1 MSRLDPRPGMTHD
14 IRRRVAHRLMR
25 LLFGV
30 PATPSNQPLPTVGV
44 HRILICHVS
53 HALGN
58 ALLLTPLIQ
67 ELETTWPGAEIDII
81 TRSQVGQ
88 VLYGHYAGVNH
99 VFQLPSHGIGHPR
112 QWLRGLRGMRAS
124 HYDLAIDPDPQSQT
138 GRLLLLMARAT
149 CTLGFSG
156 PKKSGSVTHAI
167 APPETVRNK
176 GQLPVFLLRSN
187 LPGAIQMDDFPVPDL
202 RLSSLELSRGRQT
215 LARVMHSPQAVP
227 GTRATIGIFANATGP
242 KRLGAD
248 WWIAFLDAL
257 QMDQPEGQFVEI
269 VPMFGRSLLDS
280 RYPTYYSSD
289 LRKLGGVLASLDAYI
304 SLDCGIM
311 HLACAAR
318 VRTLGIFTTTNADE
332 WGPYGQGN
340 HVVHARNLSPEMV
353 AGKVAAFMRS
363 ADAPANRSSLTGV
376 PNQAG

>member
-1 MSRLDPRPGMTHD
+1 MSHSL
-14 IRRRVAHRLMR
+14 RRRIARRLMR
-25 LLFGV
+25 LVFGT
-30 PATPSNQPLPTVGV
+30 PAIPSHQPLPSVGV

-58 ALLLTPLIQ
+58 ALLLTPLLQ

-88 VLYGHYAGVNH
+88 VLYGHYAGVNR
-99 VFQLPSHGIGHPR
+99 VFQLPSHGVGHPR

-138 GRLLLLMARAT
+138 GRLLLLMAKAS

-167 APPETVRNK
+167 ALPETVRNK
-176 GQLPVFLLRSN
+176 GQLPVFLLRHALHQTPVSD
-187 LPGAIQMDDFPVPDL
+187 AFPSPDI
-202 RLSSLELSRGRQT
+202 RLDATELNRGRQT
-215 LARVMHSPQAVP
+215 LDRVLQASGVIP
-227 GTRATIGIFANATGP
+227 DRRLTVGVFANATGP
-242 KRLGAD
+242 KRRNQA
-248 WWIAFLDAL
+248 WWLPLLDRL
-257 QMDQPEGQFVEI
+257 QSRMPDCQLVEI

-280 RYPTYYSSD
+280 RYPTYYSTD

-311 HLACAAR
+311 HLACASR
-318 VRTLGIFTTTNADE
+318 VPTLGIFTTPLADE
-332 WGPYGQGN
+332 WGPYGAGN
-340 HVVHARNLSPEMV
+340 HAVQAIDLTPVQIADHV
-353 AGKVAAFMRS
+353 AGILQTPTS
-363 ADAPANRSSLTGV
+363 PGV
-376 PNQAG
+376 QHT